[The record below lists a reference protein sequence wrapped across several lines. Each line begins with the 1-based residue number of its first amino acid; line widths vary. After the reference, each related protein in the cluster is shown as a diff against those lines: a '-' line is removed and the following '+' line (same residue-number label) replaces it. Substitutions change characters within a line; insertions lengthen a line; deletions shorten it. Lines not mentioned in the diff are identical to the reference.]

1 MTTITVERVEG
12 SSGAVSVNYNRSDAT
27 ATNGLD
33 YTGVNGT
40 LNWANGVT
48 TDRTFDVPILDDA
61 LPEGDETVI
70 LTLSNPGG
78 GAVLQQ
84 PNPTALIIQDDE
96 QPSPQPGPGPSSE
109 SIPTLDWWG
118 LLALE
123 LLLSWLGIRHLGV
136 QRETK

>member
-78 GAVLQQ
+78 GAVLQ
-84 PNPTALIIQDDE
+84 
-96 QPSPQPGPGPSSE
+96 
-109 SIPTLDWWG
+109 
-118 LLALE
+118 
-123 LLLSWLGIRHLGV
+123 
-136 QRETK
+136 